1 MLQALGSS
9 QPALYEDRDQGLDL
23 SRYVA
28 IIRRRVFFFAIP
40 FVLLLVIGCLIIAIQ
55 RPIYQAEG
63 KILVESPEIPIDLV
77 RPTVTAAATERM
89 QVIQQRIMT
98 RENLL
103 SIIKKFGLFPSQQNW
118 MSATQ
123 LIDLMRQRAAIEQV
137 DIDTA
142 LNPKA
147 ARAAASTAVAFTI
160 TFEYEN
166 PELAMKVANEL
177 LTLILN
183 EDVRTRTNRASET
196 TQFLAR
202 EVKRL
207 QGDLDTVDAR
217 LAEAKRQAAEHPE
230 DSSDPVKARMITLNA
245 MKTELIQKT
254 SVYSEAHP
262 AITSLRKRIAALEK
276 EITNAAKVKPASV
289 QKSTDDNADV
299 LGDRQTYLQQSLDE
313 ASKKLTAARLGETME
328 RDQQA
333 EHLQVIEQP
342 AQPQKPIKPK
352 RLKLFA
358 MSFALAMMVGA
369 GSVFMAETF
378 DKSIRGVRDL
388 AGVIDSQLL
397 VAIPYIATDGEIA
410 RRKRK
415 ILYLWAFLAF
425 VLIAGMAVALYIG
438 IGMDSS
444 LFDRSW
450 IDSLTRL
457 SK

>member
-1 MLQALGSS
+1 MLQAVGSS
-9 QPALYEDRDQGLDL
+9 QPTLYEDRDRGLDPA
-23 SRYVA
+23 RFIA
-28 IIRRRVFFFAIP
+28 IIRRRIFYFAIP
-40 FVLLLVIGCLIIAIQ
+40 FVLLLIISFLIIAIQ

-63 KILVESPEIPIDLV
+63 KILVESPEIPVNLV
-77 RPTVTAAATERM
+77 QPTVTAAATERM

-118 MSATQ
+118 MSGTQ
-123 LIDLMRQRAAIEQV
+123 LIDLMRERTAIEQV
-137 DIDTA
+137 DIETA
-142 LNPKA
+142 LKTKTP
-147 ARAAASTAVAFTI
+147 RASNSTAVAFTI
-160 TFEYEN
+160 TFEYEH

-207 QGDLDTVDAR
+207 QGDLDSVNAQ
-217 LAEAKRQAAEHPE
+217 LGEAKRQAAEQP
-230 DSSDPVKARMITLNA
+230 DDASDPVKARIATLAA
-245 MKTELIQKT
+245 MKTELIAKT

-262 AITSLRKRIAALEK
+262 AIKSLRKRIAALEK
-276 EITNAAKVKPASV
+276 EIINAAKASLASP
-289 QKSTDDNADV
+289 QKSTSENADV
-299 LGDRQTYLQQSLDE
+299 LGERQTYLQQSLDE
-313 ASKKLTAARLGETME
+313 ASKKLTAARLGESME

-342 AQPQKPIKPK
+342 ALPQKPVKPK
-352 RLKLFA
+352 RLKLLA
-358 MSFALAMMVGA
+358 MSFALAAMVGA
-369 GSVFMAETF
+369 GSIFAVETM
-378 DKSIRGVRDL
+378 DKSIRGVTDL
-388 AGVIDSQLL
+388 AGVIDSHLI
-397 VAIPYIATDGEIA
+397 VAIPYIATDGEVA
-410 RRKRK
+410 LRKRRV
-415 ILYLWAFLAF
+415 LYLWAFLAI
-425 VLIAGMAVALYIG
+425 VLLVGLAVALYIG
-438 IGMDSS
+438 IWTDSS

>member
-147 ARAAASTAVAFTI
+147 ARAAASSAVAFTI

-230 DSSDPVKARMITLNA
+230 DSSDPVKARLATLTA

-352 RLKLFA
+352 RLKLLA
-358 MSFALAMMVGA
+358 MSFALAAMVGA

-397 VAIPYIATDGEIA
+397 VAIPYITTDGEIV

-415 ILYLWAFLAF
+415 ILYLWAFLAI
-425 VLIAGMAVALYIG
+425 VLIAGIAAALYIG

>member
-1 MLQALGSS
+1 MLQAVGSS
-9 QPALYEDRDQGLDL
+9 QPTLYEDRDRGLDPA
-23 SRYVA
+23 RFIA
-28 IIRRRVFFFAIP
+28 IIRRRIFYFAIP
-40 FVLLLVIGCLIIAIQ
+40 FVLLLIISFLIIAIQ

-63 KILVESPEIPIDLV
+63 KILVESPEIPVNLV
-77 RPTVTAAATERM
+77 QPTVTAAATERM

-118 MSATQ
+118 MSGTQ
-123 LIDLMRQRAAIEQV
+123 LIDLMRERTAIEQV
-137 DIDTA
+137 DIETA
-142 LNPKA
+142 LKTKTP
-147 ARAAASTAVAFTI
+147 RASNSTAVAFTI
-160 TFEYEN
+160 TFEYEH

-207 QGDLDTVDAR
+207 QGDLDSVNAQ
-217 LAEAKRQAAEHPE
+217 LGEAKRQAAEQP
-230 DSSDPVKARMITLNA
+230 DDASDPVKARIATLAA
-245 MKTELIQKT
+245 MKTELIAKT

-262 AITSLRKRIAALEK
+262 AIKSLRKRIAALEK
-276 EITNAAKVKPASV
+276 EIINAAKASLASP
-289 QKSTDDNADV
+289 QKSTSENADV
-299 LGDRQTYLQQSLDE
+299 LGERQTYLQQSLDE
-313 ASKKLTAARLGETME
+313 ASKKLTAARLGESME

-342 AQPQKPIKPK
+342 AMPQKPVKPK
-352 RLKLFA
+352 RLKLLA
-358 MSFALAMMVGA
+358 MAFALAAMVGA
-369 GSVFMAETF
+369 GTVFMAETL

-388 AGVIDSQLL
+388 AGVIDSHVI
-397 VAIPYIATDGEIA
+397 VAIPYITTDGEVA
-410 RRKRK
+410 LRKRRV
-415 ILYLWAFLAF
+415 LYLWALIAI
-425 VLIAGMAVALYIG
+425 VLISGLAVALYIG
-438 IGMDSS
+438 IWTDSS